1 MYYVLVRVTD
11 TNGLKFQ
18 VTKEP
23 LLSFPFLLKFKMK
36 EFCPQTMLIPE
47 QHCYGFFRLFILI
60 FECADFERIRAAGF
74 DLKKGF

>member
-36 EFCPQTMLIPE
+36 EFCPQTMLISE
-47 QHCYGFFRLFILI
+47 QHS
-60 FECADFERIRAAGF
+60 
-74 DLKKGF
+74 